1 MKQRVVI
8 ALSTLLSPKILIA
21 DEPTSALDVS
31 SQQQLLSLLH
41 ALVNSGIINSL
52 IYISHDICTLRQICD
67 DILIMDAGKQVEYA
81 PLESIIKYSLHPY
94 TQLLLNAVTSLD
106 PDIRNKELEGIP
118 GGHHPNLINPPKS
131 CFFQE
136 RYPYAKEHRRQEEPQ
151 FIMIKQNRYVACWFP
166 EMGRS

>member
-8 ALSTLLSPKILIA
+8 ALSTLLSPKVLIA
-21 DEPTSALDVS
+21 DEPTSVLDVS

-52 IYISHDICTLRQICD
+52 IYISHDICTLRQICN

-81 PLESIIKYSLHPY
+81 PLESIIKYPLHPY

-131 CFFQE
+131 CCF
-136 RYPYAKEHRRQEEPQ
+136 
-151 FIMIKQNRYVACWFP
+151 
-166 EMGRS
+166 